1 MSQHD
6 LEIANQTFP
15 ATRSDLN
22 NALQALGTLQSG
34 ATAPSTTYANQL
46 WYDTANDIL
55 YLRNEADDAWIEV
68 FDVNQTSDVI
78 ELTSKLKAPNG
89 TSSLPSITFD
99 TDTDTGL
106 YRSAANTIG
115 MTLGGNN
122 NYEFTSTGSTTISGT
137 SAFLTINDTNGTTA
151 NTINAVLFNAS
162 GSQAGYVGM
171 SGSST
176 LTVKNYNTTGG
187 LIDFIVDTTTIMQA
201 SETNVAMSA
210 ATVTGATPTTG
221 DSSTKVATTAFV
233 QQEITANAYS
243 DSDVKDLFNAS
254 SQSTPF
260 FAARA
265 WGTFDGSDYTGT
277 TVSLSNYTT
286 GNVSSIDRSGTGQYT
301 INFTTDMPNST
312 YAFIGTVNGTSPV
325 GGGRELFFYAVSQT
339 TSSVDVQCFREQTE
353 TLQDGEILSFVIFA
367 G

>member
-46 WYDTANDIL
+46 WYDTTNDIL

-89 TSSLPSITFD
+89 SSSLPSITFD
-99 TDTDTGL
+99 SDTDSGL

-115 MTLGGNN
+115 MTLGGND

-137 SAFLTINDTNGTTA
+137 GAFLVIDDTNGTTA
-151 NTINAVLFNAS
+151 NTVNAVRFDAS
-162 GSQAGYVGM
+162 GASAGYVGM

-176 LTVKNYNTTGG
+176 LLLKNYNTTGG
-187 LIDFIVDTTTIMQA
+187 LIDFVVDSSTVMQV
-201 SETNVAMSA
+201 SETNVALSA
-210 ATVTGATPTTG
+210 ATVTGTTPTTG
-221 DSSTKVATTAFV
+221 DSTTKVATTAFV
-233 QQEITANAYS
+233 QQEITANAYG

-254 SQSTPF
+254 GESSPF

-265 WGTFDGSDYTGT
+265 YVNFDG
-277 TVSLSNYTT
+277 TVASPTISTQ
-286 GNVSSIDRSGTGQYT
+286 GNVSGVTRTATGKYT
-301 INFTTDMPNST
+301 VTFSTAMPDTNYIVMAQAVGST
-312 YAFIGTVNGTSPV
+312 SN
-325 GGGRELFFYAVSQT
+325 GRELSAYEVTKST
-339 TSSVDVQCFREQTE
+339 TNVTIECAREETE
-353 TLQDGEILSFVIFA
+353 TFVNADSINVIIF